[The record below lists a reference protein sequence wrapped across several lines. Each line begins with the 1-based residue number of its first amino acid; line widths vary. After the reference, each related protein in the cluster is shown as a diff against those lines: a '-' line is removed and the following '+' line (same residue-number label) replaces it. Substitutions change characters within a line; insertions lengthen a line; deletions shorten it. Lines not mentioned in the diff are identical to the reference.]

1 MKKLCFFLI
10 LISLSFLGVKCQ
22 CNDCGD
28 LAVISYA
35 LKNELGD
42 EIDVRFRG
50 EYNNLDFQLNI
61 PGSDTS
67 SAWLATLN
75 PVGHTAWDHFFNGNG
90 VENSFP
96 GHADSV
102 YIFHERIL
110 LKKWSRE
117 DDKRTQN
124 LESIFSFDAYENVE
138 KDFYL
143 FRIDSLKLGL
153 E

>member
-1 MKKLCFFLI
+1 MKKLYFFLI

-42 EIDVRFRG
+42 EINVRFRG

-67 SAWLATLN
+67 SAW
-75 PVGHTAWDHFFNGNG
+75 PVALDPLISNWDYVFDGFSG
-90 VENSFP
+90 NSFP
-96 GHADSV
+96 GIADSV
-102 YIFHERIL
+102 YIFHGNIL
-110 LKKWSRE
+110 LKKM
-117 DDKRTQN
+117 
-124 LESIFSFDAYENVE
+124 ESG
-138 KDFYL
+138 
-143 FRIDSLKLGL
+143 R
-153 E
+153 